1 MRRFLVIY
9 VVRNEKFVMTTF
21 VNNTKPGNLLAKL
34 IRWANH
40 TILEGSFW
48 NMKKCKLELPKT
60 TILGNTQ

>member
-34 IRWANH
+34 IRWATH

-48 NMKKCKLELPKT
+48 NMKCKLELPKT